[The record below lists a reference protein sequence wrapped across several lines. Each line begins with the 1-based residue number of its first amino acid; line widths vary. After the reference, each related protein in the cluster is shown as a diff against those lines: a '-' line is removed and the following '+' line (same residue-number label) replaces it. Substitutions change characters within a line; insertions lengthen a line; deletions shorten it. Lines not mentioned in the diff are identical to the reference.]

1 MAQHDNGTGTRY
13 ESLGQKL
20 EMFINKLN
28 LVTAE
33 IDEIKRQ
40 QTELLDFIKSKLK

>member
-1 MAQHDNGTGTRY
+1 
-13 ESLGQKL
+13 
-20 EMFINKLN
+20 MFINKLN